1 MSLAGQQ
8 LGRYRFQ
15 RLLGSGGMGEVYL
28 ANDTVINRQVAIK
41 VIRAEAA
48 PYPDA
53 NAIREAARLFQR
65 EMKAIASL
73 DHPHILALYDYGESR
88 VNEATLTY
96 MVMPY
101 RPEGTLTSWLQR
113 RGRAEPLSP
122 QEVASLIDQAAS
134 ALQHAHNRQIIHQD
148 VKPANFLIQSD
159 EENPSRLN
167 LQLADFG
174 VAKFNSATASAS
186 QAVRGTPA
194 SMAPEQ
200 WEGHPVPATDQ
211 YALAV
216 MAYEL
221 LAGRPPFQG
230 GLSQVMFQH
239 FNTPPPAPST
249 FNPRIPRAIDIVLLR
264 ALAKKP
270 DERFPSISAF
280 ARAFQDA
287 VHQAAS
293 SPVTSTPATSSVD
306 DIRATLAIS
315 TTEASSGTSR
325 TLTLPGGRCVTVAVP
340 AGAYDGQIIRLE
352 GQAEPTTA
360 SGPAGS
366 LILTLAVQHPEE
378 AKELSDAGAA
388 EKTARASNP
397 NLRSPAVPISDPY
410 LQESLIPPPPPGFQ
424 PLPPAVRA
432 SDPNLSLTMP
442 ASTASAQEQ
451 GVRASDP
458 NVQRT
463 IASASPQPSPTPAR
477 PTFRPPRPMG
487 RVILL
492 AGLALLIIA
501 SGIGLFSVIHAN
513 QVASSNA
520 NATATTQ
527 ANSTATAIAA
537 NATGIAESNAI
548 ATQNAANAT
557 ATVQAQARATAS
569 VIAANPDPYGGGTL
583 AFYDPLSDNS
593 NGNGWSEGTDNS
605 GSCQFVGGAY
615 HAINTSI
622 HVYEGCIAS
631 PNFNDFAYQVQMK
644 IIKGDAGGIV
654 FRINKASDGTPD
666 SYVFRVG
673 QDGSYQ
679 LYVCP
684 LNATTCSSS
693 LSHGSSGAI
702 NQGLNQTNLVAVLVI
717 GNAITLYVNQ
727 QKIGS
732 VTDNTFSQGQIG
744 VMAYDI
750 SNPTEVVYS
759 NAKVWTL

>member
-41 VIRAEAA
+41 VIRAEAS

-249 FNPRIPRAIDIVLLR
+249 FNTRIPRAIDIVLLR

-325 TLTLPGGRCVTVAVP
+325 TLTLPGGRRVTVAVP

-397 NLRSPAVPISDPY
+397 NLRSPAVPISDPH

-442 ASTASAQEQ
+442 TSTASAQEQ

-527 ANSTATAIAA
+527 ANSTATAVAA
-537 NATGIAESNAI
+537 NATGIAEANAI
-548 ATQNAANAT
+548 ATQNAAVAT
-557 ATVQAQARATAS
+557 ATATAYQGLYNQS
-569 VIAANPDPYGGGTL
+569 TSGTAAL
-583 AFYDPLSDNS
+583 SDPLSDNS
-593 NGNGWSEGTDNS
+593 NGHRWSEGTDNS
-605 GSCQFVGGAY
+605 GGSCQFAGGAY
-615 HAINTSI
+615 HAGETSTNFF
-622 HVYEGCIAS
+622 ETCNAS
-631 PNFNDFAYQVQMK
+631 PTFTNFAYQVQMQ
-644 IIKGDAGGIV
+644 IIKGDDGGV
-654 FRINKASDGTPD
+654 AFRVNNTNSTFYG
-666 SYVFRVG
+666 YVFAVG
-673 QDGSYQ
+673 QAGSYQ
-679 LYVCP
+679 IFVCP
-684 LNATTCSSS
+684 PNTSSCNSLSSGSSS
-693 LSHGSSGAI
+693 AI
-702 NQGLNQTNLVAVLVI
+702 NQGLNQGNLLTVI
-717 GNAITLYVNQ
+717 VRGSTFTVYVNQ
-727 QKIGS
+727 QEVDS
-732 VTDNTFSQGQIG
+732 VTDSTFSHGHIG
-744 VMAYDI
+744 LIADDI
-750 SNPTEVVYS
+750 SNSTEVVYS

>member
-41 VIRAEAA
+41 VIRAEAS

-249 FNPRIPRAIDIVLLR
+249 FNTRIPRAIDIVLLR

-325 TLTLPGGRCVTVAVP
+325 TLTLPGGRRMTVAVP

-397 NLRSPAVPISDPY
+397 NLRSPAVPISDPH

-442 ASTASAQEQ
+442 TSTASAQEQ

-527 ANSTATAIAA
+527 AKSTATAVAAQATSIAEA
-537 NATGIAESNAI
+537 NAV
-548 ATQNAANAT
+548 ATQNAATPT
-557 ATVQAQARATAS
+557 AIAQATAS

-593 NGNGWSEGTDNS
+593 NGNGWYEATNNNGT
-605 GSCQFVGGAY
+605 CQFTGGAF
-615 HAINTSI
+615 
-622 HVYEGCIAS
+622 HVSTAHTNFIWNCTAS
-631 PNFNDFAYQVQMK
+631 PNFTNFAYQVQMT
-644 IIKGDAGGIV
+644 IIKGDAGGLA
-654 FRINKASDGTPD
+654 FRANTTIKAFYLFD
-666 SYVFRVG
+666 VG

-679 LYVCP
+679 FVVCP
-684 LNATTCSSS
+684 PDPALCNSP
-693 LSHGSSGAI
+693 LSKGSSGAI
-702 NQGLNQTNLVAVLVI
+702 KQGLNQTNLLAVIVK
-717 GNAITLYVNQ
+717 GNTMTLYVNQ
-727 QKIGS
+727 QEIDS
-732 VTDNTFSQGQIG
+732 VTDSTFSHGQIG
-744 VMAYDI
+744 LIAVDF
-750 SNPTEVVYS
+750 SNSTEVVYS